1 MELQSSLTHIAHHI
15 AEQGTHTESETL
27 ELLATAIRPTN
38 PGVADALVDWD
49 GAEVARL
56 RAFGIAHG
64 ILRSQPGL
72 LQQSV
77 LTSLDGKLR
86 VALAA

>member
-1 MELQSSLTHIAHHI
+1 MELQSSLTNIAHAI
-15 AEQGTHTESETL
+15 AEHGTRAQSSTL
-27 ELLATAIRPTN
+27 EVLAAAIRSTN

-49 GAEVARL
+49 GTEVARL

-64 ILRSQPGL
+64 ILRQEPAL
-72 LQQSV
+72 LQEAV
-77 LTSLDGKLR
+77 LTSLDRQLR